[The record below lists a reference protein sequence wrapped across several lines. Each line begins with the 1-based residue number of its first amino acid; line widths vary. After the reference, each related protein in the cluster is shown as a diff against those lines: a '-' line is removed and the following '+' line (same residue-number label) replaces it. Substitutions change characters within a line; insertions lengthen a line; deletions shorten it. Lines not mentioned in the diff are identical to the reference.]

1 MFTRGEDGASVMR
14 SSERQ
19 AAFLVV
25 IRRAIL
31 LATFLFT
38 SFVIATCWSATANA
52 DELGAD
58 EASQPVYHGLVALVA
73 NGTAGPVESGAANR
87 VRELVDVEETFDQ
100 VGEIQAVTD
109 LLDVARVNPTDG
121 DLVDLAVLV
130 RGASGG
136 LVTAIDAMAVRGLA
150 PETPSVSLPQAESVS
165 IAVDRVRSLAEVS
178 RPTVTSGS
186 GCGDLVPTGC
196 SGSPRTE
203 SDDSAP
209 VGHVHGDN
217 RSGQVPSGIP
227 ATPFPNAGTGGGMS
241 AAGLFGGSSSCAVVP
256 GAPRREDS
264 FVVSGVVADGVY
276 PVRQLSAA
284 PQVFPA

>member
-1 MFTRGEDGASVMR
+1 MR

-38 SFVIATCWSATANA
+38 SFVIATCWSATASA
-52 DELGAD
+52 DERGAD

-73 NGTAGPVESGAANR
+73 NGTAGPVESGAASR
-87 VRELVDVEETFDQ
+87 VRELVDVEETVGQ
-100 VGEIQAVTD
+100 VDGIQAVTD
-109 LLDVARVNPTDG
+109 LLDVARVNPTD
-121 DLVDLAVLV
+121 DLVGLAVLV
-130 RGASGG
+130 RGASSD
-136 LVTAIDAMAVRGLA
+136 LVTAMDAMAVRGLA
-150 PETPSVSLPQAESVS
+150 PETPSVNLRQAESVS
-165 IAVDRVRSLAEVS
+165 TAVDRVRSLAEVS
-178 RPTVTSGS
+178 RSTVTSGS
-186 GCGDLVPTGC
+186 DCGDLVPTGC
-196 SGSPRTE
+196 SGSARAE

-217 RSGQVPSGIP
+217 RSRQVPRGIP
-227 ATPFPNAGTGGGMS
+227 AAPFPNAGTGGGMS
-241 AAGLFGGSSSCAVVP
+241 AAGLFGGSSCAVVA